1 MTLHGVGCIPVFE
14 LCVSLILSVVFLELS
29 RYVGLPGYITSA
41 VERLLAVVWCSMGEE
56 MTRLKARPTSKVK
69 ESLKE
74 EGRGYYI

>member
-1 MTLHGVGCIPVFE
+1 MWVYLG
-14 LCVSLILSVVFLELS
+14 
-29 RYVGLPGYITSA
+29 TSA

-74 EGRGYYI
+74 EGRGYYICL